1 MILQEYILNYVLL
14 YILLEGYEIWW
25 QRAGTLLGILA
36 RMYEQYKKN
45 IWIFLLM
52 QPTFYFGVVF
62 MMLCDYN
69 IYSVVLVSLKASD
82 VVTKILLL
90 QKVFIEKEVSTELS
104 QLLVAPINQIFIY
117 LGLVIYPILIVL
129 ALS

>member
-69 IYSVVLVSLKASD
+69 IYSVVLVSMKASD
-82 VVTKILLL
+82 MVTKILLL
-90 QKVFIEKEVSTELS
+90 KKVFMEKEVSTELS